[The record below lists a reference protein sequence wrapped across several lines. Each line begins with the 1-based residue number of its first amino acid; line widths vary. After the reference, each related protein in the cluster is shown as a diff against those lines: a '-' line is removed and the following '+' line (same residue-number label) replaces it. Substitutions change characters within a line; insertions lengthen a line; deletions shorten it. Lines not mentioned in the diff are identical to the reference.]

1 METER
6 PNIFPENGGDKN
18 ESQRKVDETPQQTPE
33 AASKETYYAD
43 MMRRE
48 REQGKNQPEYI
59 DLDEP
64 MGGYQKPIPPQV
76 SHQPVNNDTVIKTG
90 DVEYYVEPD
99 YDSDFDIIPL
109 PSEGKTYHHKKGEIK
124 VSYLTAS
131 DENILTN
138 PNLVKSGKF
147 LDVLFQ
153 RKIIDR
159 NFKYEE
165 LLQGDKDAI
174 MLWLRATAYGSDY
187 TIEVMD
193 PNELEVFNV
202 ELDLNDIKTIKL
214 GAEPDEE
221 GYFDFTL
228 PTKKNKIKFKLLTVG
243 DLKRIEAYRDRTIKE
258 KGEQFVNLATYTL
271 KTVIVEVDGVRD
283 RHIVD
288 KFCENMRLG
297 DAKSF
302 KKYVDKIESGKDFN
316 LTVTAPGGGQV
327 KTFFPLNAS
336 FFWPES

>member
-1 METER
+1 MDNER
-6 PNIFPENGGDKN
+6 PNIFPQNNGGDKPKQIPAAPDA
-18 ESQRKVDETPQQTPE
+18 ESNSGEN
-33 AASKETYYAD
+33 YYAE

-48 REQGKNQPEYI
+48 REKAKNNPEYI

-64 MGGYQKPIPPQV
+64 LGGVIETPAPQV
-76 SHQPVNNDTVIKTG
+76 QHPPVNNEVVNKSSEI
-90 DVEYYVEPD
+90 EYYVEPD

-109 PSEGKTYHHKKGEIK
+109 PSEGKTYKHKKGEIK

-138 PNLVKSGKF
+138 PNLIKSGKF

-159 NFKYEE
+159 NFKYED

-174 MLWLRATAYGSDY
+174 MLWLRSTAYGSDY

-193 PNELEVFNV
+193 PKELEPFEVQI
-202 ELDLNDIKTIKL
+202 DLNDIKTIKL

-221 GYFDFTL
+221 GLFEFTL
-228 PTKKNKIKFKLLTVG
+228 PVKKNVIKFKLLTVG
-243 DLKRIEAYRDRTIKE
+243 DLKKIEAYQDRVTRE
-258 KGEQFVNLATYTL
+258 QGEDHVNLATYTL
-271 KTVIVEVDGVRD
+271 KTVVVEVDGVRD
-283 RHIVD
+283 RSVVD
-288 KFCENMRLG
+288 PFCEKMRLG
-297 DAKSF
+297 DAKAF

-316 LTVTAPGGGQV
+316 LTVQAPGGGLV
-327 KTFFPLNAS
+327 KTFFPLNTS